1 MEKPDYH
8 GEVTCVLPHDNV
20 IVLGVDIRRN
30 PYGGRANVID
40 LTFWNSGIPLNTDV
54 CSAGVFCPDDARS
67 LASHLLNAASVI
79 DQVEM
84 EKRAGITGVRVLPTI
99 MLCGTRFIIDER
111 LRQLRNA
118 ENPAHFFDLDDRVW
132 Q

>member
-20 IVLGVDIRRN
+20 IVLGIDIRRN
-30 PYGGRANVID
+30 PYGGRENVID
-40 LTFWNSGIPLNTDV
+40 LTFWNSGIPGTDV
-54 CSAGVFCPDDARS
+54 YSAGVFCPDDARS
-67 LASHLLNAASVI
+67 LAAHLVNAA
-79 DQVEM
+79 DLAEQAET
-84 EKRAGITGVRVLPTI
+84 EQYAGITGVRVLPTVT
-99 MLCGTRFIIDER
+99 LCGTRFIIDER

-118 ENPAHFFDLDDRVW
+118 ENPAHFFDLEDRVW